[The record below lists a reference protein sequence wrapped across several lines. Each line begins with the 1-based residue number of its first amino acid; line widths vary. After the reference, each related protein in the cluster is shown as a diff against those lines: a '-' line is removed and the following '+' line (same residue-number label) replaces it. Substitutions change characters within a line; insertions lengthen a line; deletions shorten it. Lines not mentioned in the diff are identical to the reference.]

1 MALHAAFFGAG
12 VGIIL
17 LDDVECVGNET
28 SLLNC
33 THLGIGLSNC
43 QHREDV
49 SLLCQGEKEEYE
61 GRRRGSGGR
70 KLGGGEWGVVKGKE
84 RVEKVGGEEG
94 GVLAPPSYSHHGSIS
109 CNLSGLLVCAWTYFI
124 RYNLCS

>member
-49 SLLCQGEKEEYE
+49 SLLCQSEKQELQRKEERE
-61 GRRRGSGGR
+61 WGEEVGRRGE
-70 KLGGGEWGVVKGKE
+70 GEWGVEG
-84 RVEKVGGEEG
+84 RVERGGSG
-94 GVLAPPSYSHHGSIS
+94 PPSYSCHGSIS
-109 CNLSGLLVCAWTYFI
+109 CNLSGLLVCA
-124 RYNLCS
+124 

>member
-70 KLGGGEWGVVKGKE
+70 KLGGGEWGV
-84 RVEKVGGEEG
+84 GGEG
-94 GVLAPPSYSHHGSIS
+94 
-109 CNLSGLLVCAWTYFI
+109 
-124 RYNLCS
+124 